1 MAEVWAGFWNRGLI
15 LLLAAAVAG
24 RWEAVVY
31 AQPASAIHETKSDIL
46 YRNGENVSAE
56 MQERCRLDVH
66 YPAGG
71 KELPVVVWFHGGGLM
86 GGSKSIPAGLANKG
100 VVVLAANYRLSP
112 KHQAPAY
119 LEDAAAAVAWAF
131 ANCETYGGSPKLIF
145 VSGHSAGGYLTSM
158 LGLDKRWL
166 AAHQI
171 DADRLAGLA
180 PLSGQAITHS
190 TIRAERKLP
199 AHRPHIDDLAPLFH
213 VRKDAPPLLIV
224 TGDREKELRGR
235 YEENA
240 YFWRMLKL
248 VGHAELQLHELPGYD
263 HGGMA
268 APAFPLVLKFIADR
282 QRALQAAAAE
292 R

>member
-1 MAEVWAGFWNRGLI
+1 MAESWAGFWCRGLI
-15 LLLAAAVAG
+15 WLLLAAVVGQRAVFAQAQ
-24 RWEAVVY
+24 AV
-31 AQPASAIHETKSDIL
+31 QHETRRDL
-46 YRNGENVSAE
+46 PYRTGDNVSPE
-56 MQERCRLDVH
+56 MRERCLLDAH
-66 YPAGG
+66 YPVGG
-71 KELPVVVWFHGGGLM
+71 KDLPIVVWFHGGGLM
-86 GGSKSIPAGLANKG
+86 GGSKAIPAGLANQG

-112 KHQAPAY
+112 KHQEPAY

-131 ANCETYGGSPKLIF
+131 ANGETYGGSPRLIF

-180 PLSGQAITHS
+180 PLSGQALTHS

-199 AHRPHIDDLAPLFH
+199 AHRPLIDDLAPLYH

-248 VGHAELQLHELPGYD
+248 VGHAQVHLHELPAHD
-263 HGGMA
+263 HNSMA
-268 APAFPLVLKFIADR
+268 APAFPLVLKFIAER
-282 QRALQAAAAE
+282 QRALQAAATE